1 MHALISQDYK
11 NRIRK
16 SLVFI
21 SYERSNKISEYSFIA
36 QSIALTIRPLCLSL
50 LIKKVNQRLP
60 LVKLFDTQGEEELW
74 EFVNNLGWHPKPE
87 ISWCSRK
94 SQDIKSQGDDGIR
107 MHSPIVKCNYKSQ

>member
-1 MHALISQDYK
+1 MVWRHNGTNLSATNTCHALEIKPHIKNDDMHAVINQNYK

-36 QSIALTIRPLCLSL
+36 QSIELTIRPLCLSL

-60 LVKLFDTQGEEELW
+60 VVKLFDTQGEEGATL
-74 EFVNNLGWHPKPE
+74 V
-87 ISWCSRK
+87 IC
-94 SQDIKSQGDDGIR
+94 Q
-107 MHSPIVKCNYKSQ
+107 